1 MSKKKTHDID
11 PEEVRMLASF
21 GCTIMDIGKY
31 FQCSESL
38 IRKRYKDAYEAG
50 EQDLKLK
57 LRQKMMRMSL
67 EDGNT
72 ATVIFLAKNYLG
84 MSDKT
89 AVDLT
94 GNLETVLKEVGF
106 EENPL
111 DQTNNKQEEAMEALG
126 VQADPAAA
134 GSA

>member
-1 MSKKKTHDID
+1 MSKKKIHDID
-11 PEEVRMLASF
+11 PDEVRMLSSF

-38 IRKRYKDAYEAG
+38 IRKKYKEAYEAG

-72 ATVIFLAKNYLG
+72 ATTIFLAKNYLG

-111 DQTNNKQEEAMEALG
+111 DQANNKQEEAMEALG
-126 VQADPAAA
+126 VQTDPAAA

>member
-1 MSKKKTHDID
+1 
-11 PEEVRMLASF
+11 
-21 GCTIMDIGKY
+21 
-31 FQCSESL
+31 
-38 IRKRYKDAYEAG
+38 
-50 EQDLKLK
+50 
-57 LRQKMMRMSL
+57 MRMSL

-72 ATVIFLAKNYLG
+72 ATTIFLAKNYLG

-106 EENPL
+106 ESNPL
-111 DQTNNKQEEAMEALG
+111 DQTNTEQEEALEALG
-126 VQADPAAA
+126 VQPDPAAA

>member
-1 MSKKKTHDID
+1 MSKKKTHNID
-11 PEEVRMLASF
+11 PDQVRMLASF

-38 IRKRYKDAYEAG
+38 IRKRYKEAYEAG

-72 ATVIFLAKNYLG
+72 ATTIFLAKNYLN

-106 EENPL
+106 EANPL

-126 VQADPAAA
+126 VQTDPAAA

>member
-1 MSKKKTHDID
+1 MSKKKTFDID

-38 IRKRYKDAYEAG
+38 IRKRYKDAFEAG

-111 DQTNNKQEEAMEALG
+111 DQTNNKQEKAMEALG
-126 VQADPAAA
+126 VQSDPAAA

>member
-1 MSKKKTHDID
+1 
-11 PEEVRMLASF
+11 
-21 GCTIMDIGKY
+21 MDIGKY

-38 IRKRYKDAYEAG
+38 IRKKYKDAFEAG

-72 ATVIFLAKNYLG
+72 ATTIFLAKNYLG

-106 EENPL
+106 ESNPL
-111 DQTNNKQEEAMEALG
+111 DKTNTEQEEALEALG
-126 VQADPAAA
+126 VQPDPAAA

>member
-11 PEEVRMLASF
+11 PDQVRMLASF

-38 IRKRYKDAYEAG
+38 IRKRYKEAYEAG

-72 ATVIFLAKNYLG
+72 ATTIFLAKNYLG

-111 DQTNNKQEEAMEALG
+111 DQTNNKQEKAMEAFG
-126 VQADPAAA
+126 VQTDPAAA

>member
-111 DQTNNKQEEAMEALG
+111 DQTNNKQEEVMEALG

>member
-1 MSKKKTHDID
+1 MSKKKTHAID
-11 PEEVRMLASF
+11 PDQVRMLASF

-38 IRKRYKDAYEAG
+38 IRKRYKEAFEAG

-72 ATVIFLAKNYLG
+72 ATTIFLAKNYLG

-106 EENPL
+106 ESNPL
-111 DQTNNKQEEAMEALG
+111 DKTNTEQEEALEALG
-126 VQADPAAA
+126 VQPDPAAA